1 MEEIIMSSKKISTK
15 LLDQILDST
24 IEKVS
29 ASKKDIIEIG
39 ELSRNEYERL
49 LKKLENIKVEVSDII
64 DEGDVLEERMRL
76 ARNRLAQV
84 SKNFNQYGEEE
95 IRTVYENANELQIK
109 LSVLKQREIQLRE
122 RRDELERRLVQV
134 KETIEKSENLTG
146 QITIVLN
153 YLNGD
158 LKKIGELIEDANRR
172 QALGLKIIEAQEEER
187 RRLSREIH
195 DGPAQMLANMLLRSE
210 IIEKKL
216 GSDDT
221 EAVIMEFR
229 QLRELVRESLREV
242 RGIIYDLRP
251 MALDDLGLIPT
262 LMKYL
267 NTAKDNFGMPI
278 MFKTLGTERRL
289 SSKLEIAIFRLVQ
302 ESVQNACKHSEASKI
317 EVKVE
322 FQEETVVL
330 SIKDDGK
337 GFDVDKEREDSFGLI
352 GMNERVELLEGRFI
366 INSSSERGT
375 LVLIQIPVKVEEVK
389 NEIYN

>member
-1 MEEIIMSSKKISTK
+1 MSSKKISTK

>member
-1 MEEIIMSSKKISTK
+1 MSSKKISTK
-15 LLDQILDST
+15 LLDQILNST

-29 ASKKDIIEIG
+29 DSKKDIIEIG

-49 LKKLENIKVEVSDII
+49 VKKLENIKVEVSDII
-64 DEGDVLEERMRL
+64 DKGDVLEERMRL

-122 RRDELERRLVQV
+122 RRDELERRLIQV

-229 QLRELVRESLREV
+229 QLRGLVRESLREV

-267 NTAKDNFGMPI
+267 NTAKDNFGIPI

-337 GFDVDKEREDSFGLI
+337 GFDVDEERKDSFGLI

>member
-1 MEEIIMSSKKISTK
+1 MSSKKISTK
-15 LLDQILDST
+15 LLDQILNST

-29 ASKKDIIEIG
+29 DSKKDIIEIG

-267 NTAKDNFGMPI
+267 NTAKDNFGIPI